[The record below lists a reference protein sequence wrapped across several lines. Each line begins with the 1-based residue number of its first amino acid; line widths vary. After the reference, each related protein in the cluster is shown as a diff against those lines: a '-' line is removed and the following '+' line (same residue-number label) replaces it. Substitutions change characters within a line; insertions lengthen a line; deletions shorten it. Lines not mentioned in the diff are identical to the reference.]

1 MSEKSIE
8 DFEERVEVHVK
19 YGKDWLV
26 SAGKDNVIPPHLG
39 HAINLLASQLQDS
52 VEKLFRGEIK
62 ESDLIQT
69 ESHGEKVG
77 MYQPDGNKEGGE

>member
-1 MSEKSIE
+1 LTKQTTDYIE
-8 DFEERVEVHVK
+8 AVEVHVK
-19 YGKDWLV
+19 YGEHWLV
-26 SAGKDNVIPPHLG
+26 SARKEKVRSDHVG
-39 HAINLLASQLQDS
+39 HAINLLSSQLQDS

-77 MYQPDGNKEGGE
+77 MYMPDKDSEEGGE